1 MKILVI
7 SDLHIP
13 IKSDLK
19 SLDKLNF
26 GFYDQIF
33 LLGDIVDIEVL
44 NYLENQKPILHAVY
58 GNMDD
63 FYIKNRLPEK
73 LSLELFDKKIGLI
86 HGHQTGRA
94 IPEKL
99 LKYFNKKI
107 DLMVFG
113 HSHYQEKNEIEDTLI
128 LNPGAFCEGEYAEIE
143 LNDSILEIKLLH
155 L

>member
-1 MKILVI
+1 LKILVI

-13 IKSDLK
+13 IKSNLE

-26 GFYDQIF
+26 GLYDQIF
-33 LLGDIVDIEVL
+33 LLGDIVEDPVL

-73 LSLELFDKKIGLI
+73 LYLEFFGKKVGLI
-86 HGHQTGRA
+86 HGHQTGPA
-94 IPEKL
+94 VPDKL

-113 HSHYQEKNEIEDTLI
+113 HSHYQEKFQIDHTFI
-128 LNPGAFCEGEYAEIE
+128 LNPGAFCDGEYAEIE
-143 LNDSILEIKLLH
+143 LNESTLEIKLLH

>member
-1 MKILVI
+1 LKILVI
-7 SDLHIP
+7 GDLHIP

-26 GFYDQIF
+26 GLYDQIF

-113 HSHYQEKNEIEDTLI
+113 HSHYQEKYEIEDTLI

-143 LNDSILEIKLLH
+143 LNESIFEIKLLH

>member
-113 HSHYQEKNEIEDTLI
+113 HSHYQEKSEIEDTLI

-143 LNDSILEIKLLH
+143 LNDSIFEIKLLH

>member
-1 MKILVI
+1 LKILVI

-19 SLDKLNF
+19 SLDKLNI
-26 GFYDQIF
+26 GLYDQIF
-33 LLGDIVDIEVL
+33 LLGDIVEIEVL

-63 FYIKNRLPEK
+63 FYVKKRLAEK
-73 LSLELFDKKIGLI
+73 LYLELFGKKIGLI
-86 HGHQTGRA
+86 HGHQTGPA
-94 IPEKL
+94 VPDKL
-99 LKYFNKKI
+99 LNYFKKRI

-113 HSHYQEKNEIEDTLI
+113 HSHHQEKFEIEDTLI
-128 LNPGAFCEGEYAEIE
+128 LNPGAFCEGNYAEIE
-143 LNDSILEIKLLH
+143 LNESILEIKLLH

>member
-1 MKILVI
+1 LKILVI

-26 GFYDQIF
+26 GLYDQIF

-73 LSLELFDKKIGLI
+73 LYLELFDKKIGLI
-86 HGHQTGRA
+86 HGHQTGPA
-94 IPEKL
+94 VPDKL
-99 LKYFNKKI
+99 LKYFKKKI

-113 HSHYQEKNEIEDTLI
+113 HSHYQEKYKIEDTLI
-128 LNPGAFCEGEYAEIE
+128 LNPGAFCEGDYAEIE
-143 LNDSILEIKLLH
+143 LNESILEIKLLH

>member
-1 MKILVI
+1 LKILVI

-19 SLDKLNF
+19 SLDELNI
-26 GFYDQIF
+26 GLYDQIF
-33 LLGDIVDIEVL
+33 LLGDIVEIEVL

-63 FYIKNRLPEK
+63 FYVKKRLAEK
-73 LSLELFDKKIGLI
+73 LYLELFGKKIGLI
-86 HGHQTGRA
+86 HGHQTGPA
-94 IPEKL
+94 VPDKL
-99 LKYFNKKI
+99 LNYFKKRI

-113 HSHYQEKNEIEDTLI
+113 HSHHQEKFEIEDTLI
-128 LNPGAFCEGEYAEIE
+128 LNPGAFCEGNYAEIE
-143 LNDSILEIKLLH
+143 LNESILEIKLLH

>member
-13 IKSDLK
+13 LKSDLK
-19 SLDKLNF
+19 SLEKLNF
-26 GFYDQIF
+26 GLYDQIF

-73 LSLELFDKKIGLI
+73 LYLELFGKKIGLI

-94 IPEKL
+94 IPDKL

-113 HSHYQEKNEIEDTLI
+113 HSHYQEKSEIEDTLI

-143 LNDSILEIKLLH
+143 LNDSIFEIKLLH

>member
-13 IKSDLK
+13 LKSDLK
-19 SLDKLNF
+19 SLEKLNF
-26 GFYDQIF
+26 GLYDQIF

-73 LSLELFDKKIGLI
+73 LYLELFGKKIGLI

-94 IPEKL
+94 IPDKL
-99 LKYFNKKI
+99 LSLTVERRFFNKPNGRKR
-107 DLMVFG
+107 V
-113 HSHYQEKNEIEDTLI
+113 
-128 LNPGAFCEGEYAEIE
+128 
-143 LNDSILEIKLLH
+143 
-155 L
+155 

>member
-26 GFYDQIF
+26 GLYDQIF

-73 LSLELFDKKIGLI
+73 LYLELFDKKIGLI

-113 HSHYQEKNEIEDTLI
+113 HSHYQEKHEIEDTLI